1 MMTGLRGEDVLRR
14 FAAWVIVLS
23 AALASATL
31 VSAHGVAVD
40 GDPADWTGV
49 PPPGGGYDPVAGEW
63 IWQATDTITPL
74 QEFRVTADETYVYF
88 LVRLAEIKA
97 ARGEGAP
104 LVQIA
109 VDTDRRQDSGQS
121 VFVGLTRSRLA
132 AGPANWER
140 LIRTSFATGRLSPA
154 VLDPNLADVAAGDDI
169 AILAPQRKTIEM
181 RVRWADLGIAPPTT
195 LRLTTAL
202 FTADRRENVLPEDG
216 LALAAVTPSNASL
229 GTLDRIAAYFDVSF
243 RADGAAVP
251 PPAPV
256 RVAGRDIPLPPLLRE
271 PLLYAVVGGMVFV
284 LLGVAF
290 RLRARP
296 KSWWWG

>member
-1 MMTGLRGEDVLRR
+1 MMSLAV
-14 FAAWVIVLS
+14 AAGAPAPG
-23 AALASATL
+23 AAA
-31 VSAHGVAVD
+31 D
-40 GDPADWTGV
+40 GDPADWPGA

-63 IWQATDTITPL
+63 IWRATDTSAPL

-88 LVRLAEIKA
+88 LVRLAEVKA

-121 VFVGLTRSRLA
+121 VFAGLTESRLA

-154 VLDPNLADVAAGDDI
+154 VLDPNLTDVAAGDDI
-169 AILAPQRKTIEM
+169 AILSPQRKTMEM
-181 RVRWADLGIAPPTT
+181 RVRWAALGVTPPTT

-202 FTADRRENVLPEDG
+202 FAADRRENVAPEGG
-216 LALAAVTPSNASL
+216 LALAAVTPAGARPS
-229 GTLDRIAAYFDVSF
+229 TLERITAYFDVNF
-243 RADGAAVP
+243 RADGAAMP

-256 RVAGRDIPLPPLLRE
+256 RIAGRDIPLPLLLRE
-271 PLLYAVVGGMVFV
+271 PLLYAVAGGVAFV
-284 LLGVAF
+284 LLGVWL
-290 RLRARP
+290 RLRGRP

>member
-1 MMTGLRGEDVLRR
+1 MVRR
-14 FAAWVIVLS
+14 FGMLILVLV
-23 AALASATL
+23 ATL
-31 VSAHGVAVD
+31 SVVAVVSAHGVAVD
-40 GDPADWTGV
+40 GDPADWTGA

-63 IWQATDTITPL
+63 IWRAADPTAAI
-74 QEFRVTADETYVYF
+74 QEFRVTADATYVYF
-88 LVRLAEIKA
+88 LVRLAEVNA

-121 VFVGLTRSRLA
+121 VFAGLTGSRLA

-154 VLDPNLADVAAGDDI
+154 VLDPNLADVAMSDDI
-169 AILAPQRKTIEM
+169 AILSPQRKTVEM
-181 RVRWADLGIAPPTT
+181 RVRWAALGVTPPTT
-195 LRLTTAL
+195 LRLTAAL
-202 FTADRRENVLPEDG
+202 FTADRRENVLPEGG
-216 LALAAVTPSNASL
+216 LALAAVTPDGAPS
-229 GTLDRIAAYFDVSF
+229 GTLERIASYFDVNF
-243 RADGAAVP
+243 RADGAAIP
-251 PPAPV
+251 PPEPL

-271 PLLYAVVGGMVFV
+271 PLLYAALAGVLFV
-284 LLGVAF
+284 LWGIAL